1 MCNCMKT
8 DSIWGELGSRIPKE
22 YKAQVI
28 ATVNRTYRV
37 LSIDP
42 NDMDYLFN
50 VYNNFVNHYEPE
62 RRNCPA
68 CRTKVVGKMRQIVQY
83 WNENE

>member
-1 MCNCMKT
+1 MKT
-8 DSIWGELGSRIPKE
+8 DSIWGELAARIPQE
-22 YKAQVI
+22 YKAQVT

-42 NDMDYLFN
+42 MDMDYLFN
-50 VYNNFVNHYEPE
+50 IFNNFVNHYEPE

>member
-1 MCNCMKT
+1 MKT
-8 DSIWGELGSRIPKE
+8 GNIWGELGSRIPEE

-83 WNENE
+83 WNEHG

>member
-1 MCNCMKT
+1 MKV
-8 DSIWGELGSRIPKE
+8 DSIWAELATRIPEE
-22 YKAQVI
+22 YKTQVM

-42 NDMDYLFN
+42 VDMDYLFHI
-50 VYNNFVNHYEPE
+50 YNNFVNHYEPE

-68 CRTKVVGKMRQIVQY
+68 CRTKVVGKMRQIVNY
-83 WNENE
+83 WRDGNQ

>member
-1 MCNCMKT
+1 MKT
-8 DSIWGELGSRIPKE
+8 DSIWGELGSRIPEE

-68 CRTKVVGKMRQIVQY
+68 CRTKVVGKMRQIVKY
-83 WNENE
+83 WNENG